1 MNFNILETGTQWHK
15 NLRSEGIESFPYAR
29 ASLEDSSLLGC
40 HATLISEQLHI
51 YHPLYCQSII
61 SQNIWIFINTAL
73 RNSNLTKGTNSHKFM
88 IDSGRPR
95 ETSAQIL
102 LQVHKVS
109 SYKRADNHV
118 RMTCG
123 KEGQQKLV
131 VWASKAKDDDNRKI
145 NMHWWIK
152 NGTKV
157 TIKQLSNINKS
168 YTWTS

>member
-1 MNFNILETGTQWHK
+1 
-15 NLRSEGIESFPYAR
+15 
-29 ASLEDSSLLGC
+29 
-40 HATLISEQLHI
+40 
-51 YHPLYCQSII
+51 
-61 SQNIWIFINTAL
+61 
-73 RNSNLTKGTNSHKFM
+73 M

-145 NMHWWIK
+145 NMH
-152 NGTKV
+152 
-157 TIKQLSNINKS
+157 
-168 YTWTS
+168 